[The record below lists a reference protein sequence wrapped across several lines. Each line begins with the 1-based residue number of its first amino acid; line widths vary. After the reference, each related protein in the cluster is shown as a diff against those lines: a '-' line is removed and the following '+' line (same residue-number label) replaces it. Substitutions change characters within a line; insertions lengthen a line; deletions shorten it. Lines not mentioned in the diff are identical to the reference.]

1 MRVKDV
7 KIDKNNLVL
16 PELRYGAAGMED
28 EVLQLPQ
35 GSAQLV
41 AFDYGCS
48 RGCPGTLL
56 TA

>member
-1 MRVKDV
+1 VKDV
-7 KIDKNNLVL
+7 KIDKNHLVL